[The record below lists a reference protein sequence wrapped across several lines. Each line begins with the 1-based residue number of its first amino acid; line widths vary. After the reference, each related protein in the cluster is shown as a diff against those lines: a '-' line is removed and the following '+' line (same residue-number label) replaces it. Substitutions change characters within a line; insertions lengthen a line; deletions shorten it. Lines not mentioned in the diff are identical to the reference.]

1 MMLQRRRAGC
11 RSAPPPDRGC
21 ANGPEADCRC
31 QLVRSI
37 ESASRNRRWPRPKRH
52 ACRGGPLGWPL
63 AALCEPLGPTTCGR
77 SGCHKILAC
86 QFHGVA
92 GAFHSTRHSAVD
104 AGRAAAPDQQKKMLA
119 DLDIMRDTIGSV
131 LAFARDDTKHEP
143 RSPIDL
149 SALVEGICQ
158 NASDAGEPV
167 TFSGPRG
174 ASISGRPTAL
184 RRVVSNPS
192 TML

>member
-1 MMLQRRRAGC
+1 
-11 RSAPPPDRGC
+11 
-21 ANGPEADCRC
+21 
-31 QLVRSI
+31 
-37 ESASRNRRWPRPKRH
+37 
-52 ACRGGPLGWPL
+52 
-63 AALCEPLGPTTCGR
+63 
-77 SGCHKILAC
+77 
-86 QFHGVA
+86 
-92 GAFHSTRHSAVD
+92 
-104 AGRAAAPDQQKKMLA
+104 MLA
-119 DLDIMRDTIGSV
+119 DLDIMRDMIGLV

-174 ASISGRPTAL
+174 ATISGRPTAL
-184 RRVVSNPS
+184 RRAVSNPS